1 LIQRVKLVTINKK
14 NTMSTIIQ
22 LSKPVSRD
30 AVIAAPAKDFSQAY
44 IMHLN
49 VNAEDAGPNDSIN
62 IVYCP
67 FDKESGERLL
77 TEQREISVP
86 FWQIMEDVPEAAA
99 AFKAVCEALPVLI
112 AKQEQ
117 EHEKMIAENQKI
129 LAEQLLAEEL
139 HAAELLAMEISVE
152 DDTAP

>member
-1 LIQRVKLVTINKK
+1 MIQRVKLVTINKK

-117 EHEKMIAENQKI
+117 EHEKMIAEHQKI
-129 LAEQLLAEEL
+129 L
-139 HAAELLAMEISVE
+139 E

>member
-1 LIQRVKLVTINKK
+1 
-14 NTMSTIIQ
+14 MSAIIQ

-67 FDKESGERLL
+67 FDKESGERLM

-86 FWQIMEDVPEAAA
+86 FWQVMEDVPEAAT
-99 AFKAVCEALPVLI
+99 AFKAVCDALPLLI
-112 AKQEQ
+112 AHKN
-117 EHEKMIAENQKI
+117 K
-129 LAEQLLAEEL
+129 
-139 HAAELLAMEISVE
+139 VE
-152 DDTAP
+152 DDFQDAQEAAAQELIEEAEAFAAAEAAAAEASNIE

>member
-1 LIQRVKLVTINKK
+1 MIQRVKLVTINKK

-67 FDKESGERLL
+67 FDKESGERLM

-117 EHEKMIAENQKI
+117 EHEKMIAEHQKI
-129 LAEQLLAEEL
+129 L
-139 HAAELLAMEISVE
+139 E

>member
-1 LIQRVKLVTINKK
+1 
-14 NTMSTIIQ
+14 MSTIIQ

-67 FDKESGERLL
+67 FDKESGERLM

-86 FWQIMEDVPEAAA
+86 FWQVMEEVPKAAD
-99 AFKAVCEALPVLI
+99 AFKAVCDALPLLI
-112 AKQEQ
+112 AHKKKEKDAKKSYSIEFFFLFVVVLCGTAVYREQ
-117 EHEKMIAENQKI
+117 DGGRSRVH
-129 LAEQLLAEEL
+129 
-139 HAAELLAMEISVE
+139 SG
-152 DDTAP
+152 

>member
-1 LIQRVKLVTINKK
+1 MEITIP
-14 NTMSTIIQ
+14 
-22 LSKPVSRD
+22 L
-30 AVIAAPAKDFSQAY
+30 AIAASREAVVASPAKTFAEAY
-44 IMHLN
+44 ILHLN
-49 VNAEDAGPNDSIN
+49 VNAEHAGPNDSIN

-67 FDKESGERLL
+67 FDKESGERLM

-86 FWQIMEDVPEAAA
+86 FWQVMEDVPEAAA

-117 EHEKMIAENQKI
+117 EHEKMIAEHQKI

-139 HAAELLAMEISVE
+139 HAAELLAIEISAE
-152 DDTAP
+152 AGTAP

>member
-1 LIQRVKLVTINKK
+1 
-14 NTMSTIIQ
+14 MSTIIQ

-67 FDKESGERLL
+67 FDRESGERLM

-117 EHEKMIAENQKI
+117 EREQMIAEHQKI

-139 HAAELLAMEISVE
+139 HAAELLAMEISAE

>member
-67 FDKESGERLL
+67 FDKESGERLM

-117 EHEKMIAENQKI
+117 EREQMIAEHQKI

-139 HAAELLAMEISVE
+139 HAAELLAMEISAE

>member
-1 LIQRVKLVTINKK
+1 MEITIP
-14 NTMSTIIQ
+14 
-22 LSKPVSRD
+22 L
-30 AVIAAPAKDFSQAY
+30 AIAASREAVVASPAKTFAEAY
-44 IMHLN
+44 ILHLN
-49 VNAEDAGPNDSIN
+49 VNAEHAGPNDSIN

-67 FDKESGERLL
+67 FDKESGERLM

-117 EHEKMIAENQKI
+117 EHEKMIAEHQKI

-139 HAAELLAMEISVE
+139 NAAELLAMEISAE